1 MGATPASLLDL
12 IARGGSMQVGIDQNK
27 ERALTEAALANAVQS
42 KAAAKELEAQ
52 TAKHNAELEAF
63 NQAQADNQVI
73 SDAFAHVG
81 GNRSMMDKY
90 IKANASGAGVMR
102 WQMENE
108 KLREQASK
116 ASAADLDRAEKVH
129 KVMGSSLGYLND
141 VPDEQLQAEYAKVAP
156 QIQQLDPSIKLPPQI
171 DRMGLKRIMGQLTF
185 ADEILK
191 GQKEQA
197 EIEGRRQQTEA
208 ATKDAALKE
217 RGAFLQAIRPD
228 MPSEEYAAVRAAFP
242 AAAKSFPAAP
252 GQWMKAAA
260 QEAVKVGDRPKVA
273 AEQQKLDN
281 MVNGV
286 DAEKRFDVE
295 HQDMRANRQN
305 ELELK
310 RIAEQVRHNR
320 MTEDETGKLTPEAKL
335 KMAEMFA
342 TTGAL
347 PPLGMGKAASGMR
360 SEIINL
366 AAQRFPNVDFA
377 TQKAAFQANNDS
389 LKAYQKQKDNIE
401 GFEATAGKNLD
412 NFLKTASKVVD
423 SGSPFL
429 NTPLRAINEKM
440 LGSTD
445 QAAFNVARQ
454 VAVTEIAKVLNNPG
468 GNAALSDSARH
479 EVQELIGPNATLKQ
493 VFTAAKILRQDMASR
508 KQAMDEQI
516 HAIKS
521 RIQTPNAPNATPGAK
536 GDPLGVR

>member
-156 QIQQLDPSIKLPPQI
+156 QIQQLDPSINLPPQI

-191 GQKEQA
+191 SQKEQA

-242 AAAKSFPAAP
+242 SAAKSFPAAP
-252 GQWMKAAA
+252 GQWMKAAT
-260 QEAVKVGDRPKVA
+260 QEAVKVGDRAKVEQEA
-273 AEQQKLDN
+273 RVLSGMSPTGITAEQQARIDQDKEEARQRERQHRESLGVQMRGQN
-281 MVNGV
+281 MTNDRAMEARESRPVTEAESKTYGYYKRMN
-286 DAEKRFDVE
+286 DAE
-295 HQDMRANRQN
+295 QTISAMA
-305 ELELK
+305 
-310 RIAEQVRHNR
+310 
-320 MTEDETGKLTPEAKL
+320 G
-335 KMAEMFA
+335 KMAEKGLFGQTAMKYAPNWLQSEDNQVFEQA
-342 TTGAL
+342 SRQFTEARLRRDSGAAI
-347 PPLGMGKAASGMR
+347 PTHEYDNDKRMY
-360 SEIINL
+360 
-366 AAQRFPNVDFA
+366 FPQPGDTPE
-377 TQKAAFQANNDS
+377 TQKRKD
-389 LKAYQKQKDNIE
+389 KARAVVLDTMKK
-401 GFEATAGKNLD
+401 EAG
-412 NFLKTASKVVD
+412 
-423 SGSPFL
+423 
-429 NTPLRAINEKM
+429 RAIERFDGVKVGAGDAGGG
-440 LGSTD
+440 GS
-445 QAAFNVARQ
+445 FEHF
-454 VAVTEIAKVLNNPG
+454 AVDGKGHQIGSRGNKWYDVKTGKEI
-468 GNAALSDSARH
+468 
-479 EVQELIGPNATLKQ
+479 Q
-493 VFTAAKILRQDMASR
+493 
-508 KQAMDEQI
+508 
-516 HAIKS
+516 
-521 RIQTPNAPNATPGAK
+521 
-536 GDPLGVR
+536 